1 VNVGGGEILQKDKN
15 WRQTEN
21 TYYVMRKT
29 CRILHKYD
37 HRWQLWCKMLARL
50 HSCIAMAVNTFCT
63 YQPLSR
69 IGQSAWCVVASG

>member
-1 VNVGGGEILQKDKN
+1 MIKMSNINLSTQFEDILVTFQLLNPSLSRQLDRFHHDLVNVGGGEILQKDKI

-37 HRWQLWCKMLARL
+37 HR
-50 HSCIAMAVNTFCT
+50 
-63 YQPLSR
+63 
-69 IGQSAWCVVASG
+69 